1 MRGSGLRS
9 QLFRAI
15 GVVVLICVALTI
27 GLGVLLTHRA
37 VEHATLKD
45 LGQQADVV
53 AAAQSSGV
61 SPVVPARIRESLASE
76 GEHILYNP
84 EDLPEWAQKELA
96 ENRPAQGTMHYGVP
110 SAPYYFAARRG
121 NPGTLILLKPQ
132 STTESLLSPYVWGLL
147 IAAAAGGLL
156 AAVAAFLLARRISRP
171 VDRIAAAARTLA
183 RGTHPEPVPVE
194 GATEIATLAG
204 AFNDLAAQLQK
215 AQEAER
221 NFLLSVSH
229 ELKTP
234 LTAIAGYAEA
244 LRDGAVNANDAAETI
259 VAEAERLGRL
269 VGDLLDLARMN
280 RTDFAVHPTEIDL
293 GEVAAEARRLERL
306 VRDLLDLARMNRT
319 DFSVHNSEI
328 DLAEVA
334 DDAVRRYEQ
343 QAESFGVELRAVA
356 DRAAPAIADAD
367 RVLQIVSNLVENAL
381 RLTPPGG
388 EVRVVAAPGVLRVE
402 DTGPGI
408 AETDTEHAF
417 ERFYL
422 HERYG
427 LERKVG
433 TGLGLAIVKELTLAM
448 GGDVGVESRPGTLT
462 VFTVRLRI
470 PKVAA
475 RETLP
480 A

>member
-1 MRGSGLRS
+1 MTSRGSLRS
-9 QLFRAI
+9 TLFRAI

-27 GLGVLLTHRA
+27 GLGLLLTRRA
-37 VEHATLKD
+37 VEKATLQD
-45 LGQQADVV
+45 LAHQADLI
-53 AAAQSSGV
+53 AAAQRTSVSSV
-61 SPVVPARIRESLASE
+61 ASLPARIQGILDRQHELLSTQKRILPAAAQQRLAQ
-76 GEHILYNP
+76 G
-84 EDLPEWAQKELA
+84 K
-96 ENRPAQGTMHYGVP
+96 PAQGTVTYRGVV
-110 SAPYYFAARRG
+110 AYFAARPV
-121 NPGTLILLKPQ
+121 NPGTLILLRPH
-132 STTESLLSPYVWGLL
+132 STATARWSPYFWGLL

-156 AAVAAFLLARRISRP
+156 AALAAFLLARRISRP
-171 VDRIAAAARTLA
+171 VGRVAAAARSLT

-194 GATEIATLAG
+194 GAAEIATLAI
-204 AFNDLAAQLQK
+204 AFNDLARQLRR

-234 LTAIAGYAEA
+234 LTAIRGYAEA
-244 LRDGAVNANDAAETI
+244 LEDGAVDVREAAET
-259 VAEAERLGRL
+259 VALEAG
-269 VGDLLDLARMN
+269 
-280 RTDFAVHPTEIDL
+280 
-293 GEVAAEARRLERL
+293 RLERL

-343 QAESFGVELRAVA
+343 QAEAFDVSLQAVA
-356 DRAAPAIADAD
+356 DGPAPAVADTD
-367 RVLQIVSNLVENAL
+367 RVLQVVSNLVENAL
-381 RLTPPGG
+381 RMTPPGG

-402 DTGPGI
+402 DTGPGL
-408 AETDTEHAF
+408 AEADTEHAF

-427 LERKVG
+427 RERPVG

-448 GGDVGVESRPGTLT
+448 GGTVEVESSPGLLT
-462 VFTVRLRI
+462 VFTVRFGV
-470 PKVAA
+470 PVEA

>member
-1 MRGSGLRS
+1 MRGGRLRS

-27 GLGVLLTHRA
+27 GLGLVLTRRE
-37 VEHATLKD
+37 VKKATLRD
-45 LGQQADVV
+45 LAHQVDLI
-53 AAAQSSGV
+53 AANQSSGV
-61 SPVVPARIRESLASE
+61 PSLQHLQPRVQAIINRQRE
-76 GEHILYNP
+76 IFLYKP
-84 EDLPEWAQKELA
+84 RDLPPWAQARLA
-96 ENRPAQGTMHYGVP
+96 RDHAVQGTMSYGDR
-110 SAPYYFAARRG
+110 PYYFAAG
-121 NPGTLILLKPQ
+121 SANPGTVILLRQQ
-132 STTESLLSPYVWGLL
+132 SSLLSPYVWGLL

-156 AAVAAFLLARRISRP
+156 AALAAFLLARRIARP
-171 VDRIAAAARTLA
+171 IDRVSAAARSLT

-194 GATEIATLAG
+194 GATEVAMLAG
-204 AFNDLAAQLQK
+204 AFNELAAQLRQ

-234 LTAIAGYAEA
+234 LTAIRGYAEA
-244 LRDGAVNANDAAETI
+244 VEDGVLDPREAAAT
-259 VAEAERLGRL
+259 VAS
-269 VGDLLDLARMN
+269 
-280 RTDFAVHPTEIDL
+280 
-293 GEVAAEARRLERL
+293 EARRLERL

-319 DFSVHNSEI
+319 DFSVHNAEI
-328 DLAEVA
+328 DLADVVQ
-334 DDAVRRYEQ
+334 DAVRRYEQ
-343 QAESFGVELRAVA
+343 QAESFGVELHAVA
-356 DRAAPAIADAD
+356 DGPAPALADAD
-367 RVLQIVSNLVENAL
+367 RVLQVVSNLVENAL

-402 DTGPGI
+402 DTGPGL
-408 AETDTEHAF
+408 AEADAEHAF

-427 LERKVG
+427 RERQVG

-448 GGDVGVESRPGTLT
+448 GGEVDVESRPGTLT
-462 VFTVRLRI
+462 VFTVRLQAPR
-470 PKVAA
+470 VAA